1 MPLRGINH
9 KDDLMIK
16 ILIFI
21 AAFFLTI
28 PTAWAEIVKKTS
40 SGLCHSELSPYYER
54 TKNFEP
60 FDDLDSC
67 ISTGGRLPKGQRK
80 SKKENDGYSRS
91 KFGHGWSDED
101 GDCQSARHEALIA
114 QSTTPVRFK
123 SDDECQV
130 EFGRWISPFSGEV
143 IQDATTMDID
153 HVVPLKWA
161 WDHGADKWS
170 KEKRIKFANDPVN
183 LFSVEAS
190 LNRSK
195 GARGLSEWMPPA
207 GKCGYAS
214 RFIRVAKIYK
224 LKIPSQDKAVQESV
238 CAL

>member
-1 MPLRGINH
+1 MN
-9 KDDLMIK
+9 K
-16 ILIFI
+16 ILIF
-21 AAFFLTI
+21 LT
-28 PTAWAEIVKKTS
+28 ALLLAVSSVSADVVKKTS

-67 ISTGGRLPKGQRK
+67 LNTGGRLPKGQRK
-80 SKKENDGYSRS
+80 TAKQDDGYSRS
-91 KFGHGWSDED
+91 KFGHGWSDD
-101 GDCQSARHEALIA
+101 DSDCQNARHEALIA

-123 SDDECQV
+123 SGDECQV
-130 EFGRWISPFSGEV
+130 AFGRWISPFSGEV

-161 WDHGADKWS
+161 WDHGANTWTKDK
-170 KEKRIKFANDPVN
+170 RVRFANDPVN

-214 RFIRVAKIYK
+214 RFIRVAKIYG
-224 LKIPSQDKAVQESV
+224 LQIPNKERAVQKQV
-238 CAL
+238 CL